1 MGQRWG
7 SLRRGAPGARE
18 VKSEQVFRRR
28 ISPFPCLHLPLEC
41 SEAREAAASSP
52 SSPRE
57 GRMGSVHA
65 GGEGNGLILCRKNLK
80 YSKVY
85 KFFNPSFVLKC
96 TKFERHRVIASPRDE
111 VLYFSFPHT
120 SVYTYICVVICMYF
134 LNKSR
139 ILRFCGSASFLVPC
153 AFALSASTLSGH

>member
-1 MGQRWG
+1 MGYC
-7 SLRRGAPGARE
+7 LKKKKHPKPVTE
-18 VKSEQVFRRR
+18 VIHIR
-28 ISPFPCLHLPLEC
+28 
-41 SEAREAAASSP
+41 
-52 SSPRE
+52 
-57 GRMGSVHA
+57 
-65 GGEGNGLILCRKNLK
+65 CRKNLK

-153 AFALSASTLSGH
+153 AFALSASTSSGH